1 MKKYE
6 ESIEKLKKYIIQF
19 PNLPEGYYYLGK
31 NYKEIEEND
40 KSLYY
45 FEKAV
50 KLGMKFADCWY
61 SLGELYFE
69 DEDYKTAVFYYQNI
83 PTENYTFPNYG
94 IHYGISLA
102 NEGKIKESIKVLKDA
117 LNRHENNYDETLFYY
132 GEILIIHKDKEHGI
146 EILNKVSSSGSKF
159 ALRAE
164 LMLGL
169 VYEQLY
175 DEEESFKHY
184 NYVLKNGSESID
196 DLLYFMVRRTS
207 LPLLEPLSRNTGTAN
222 LAMLAS
228 LTRSFPPE
236 CIYCYIL
243 LYIKQMLL
251 VDLDLICSTCQM
263 I

>member
-102 NEGKIKESIKVLKDA
+102 NEGKIKESIKVLNDA
-117 LNRHENNYDETLFYY
+117 LNRHEDNYDETLFYY

-146 EILNKVSSSGSKF
+146 EVLNKVSSSGSKF

-236 CIYCYIL
+236 CIFIL
-243 LYIKQMLL
+243 LLCFI
-251 VDLDLICSTCQM
+251 IE
-263 I
+263 